1 MAEQD
6 INPATPQEPGLDPFP
21 PAASDG
27 PAELSDPGVAV
38 DPLAGQEPM
47 PEIDLPQGA
56 AADGSTGPASSE
68 PRSGKGV
75 IGLQKIQQLKVRV
88 QAVLGTAPL
97 TISEL
102 ANLER
107 GDLISLDT
115 KIGDAIS
122 ILANGDEIARAEII
136 VTQDDPPRFG
146 LTLTEI
152 VEANSAPK

>member
-1 MAEQD
+1 MQSD
-6 INPATPQEPGLDPFP
+6 RP
-21 PAASDG
+21 PASETSAK
-27 PAELSDPGVAV
+27 PG
-38 DPLAGQEPM
+38 AG
-47 PEIDLPQGA
+47 L
-56 AADGSTGPASSE
+56 
-68 PRSGKGV
+68 

-107 GDLISLDT
+107 GDVIKLDT
-115 KIGDAIS
+115 KIGDAIT

-136 VTQDDPPRFG
+136 VTEDDPPKFG

-152 VEANSAPK
+152 VEADHGLK